1 MIELKDLS
9 VGYGKTKILE
19 NITATFKKG
28 RLTVLIG
35 VNGSG
40 KTTLLKSIASI
51 IPPFSGIIN
60 IDGEDVSRLTQKE
73 VAKRIAYLPQSRSIP
88 EMSAGELVLCGRFA
102 HLSFPRVYSERDK
115 SIAHEAMINM
125 NVTPFADSPLSA
137 LSGGE
142 RQKVYIAMALAQESD
157 YILLDEPTTYLD
169 VAHKIELMTV
179 LKALAENGKGVVAV
193 LHDLSLALEFADE
206 ISLIHGGKI
215 AQYSSAEEIICSN
228 VLESAFGVRVIRT
241 ECDGSFLYNFVKQA

>member
-40 KTTLLKSIASI
+40 KTTLLKTIASI

-60 IDGEDVSRLTQKE
+60 IDDEDVSRLTQKE

-228 VLESAFGVRVIRT
+228 TLESAFGVRVIRT